1 MKKRKDEE
9 AEVQIKAI
17 IDSIEAL
24 QNDALVPKNLKAKL
38 QKTIDILRDS
48 SEASIKVNKA
58 LNELDE
64 IPDYT
69 NIESHVRTQIWNIV
83 SLLEAI

>member
-1 MKKRKDEE
+1 MKKNEE
-9 AEVQIKAI
+9 ADQINSI
-17 IDSIEAL
+17 IETVEAL
-24 QNDALVPKNLKAKL
+24 LGDSNVPKNLKQKL
-38 QKTIDILRDS
+38 QKTIEILKDT
-48 SEASIKVNKA
+48 EDVSIKVNKA

-69 NIESHVRTQIWNIV
+69 NIEPHVRTQIWNIV

>member
-1 MKKRKDEE
+1 MKKNEGGD
-9 AEVQIKAI
+9 QINNI
-17 IDSIEAL
+17 IETVEAL
-24 QNDALVPKNLKAKL
+24 LNDANVPKNLKQKL
-38 QKTIDILRDS
+38 QKTIEILKDP
-48 SEASIKVNKA
+48 EEVSIKVNKA

>member
-1 MKKRKDEE
+1 MKKAKDESE
-9 AEVQIKAI
+9 GQIKAI
-17 IDSIEAL
+17 IESIEAL
-24 QNDALVPKNLKAKL
+24 QGDALVPKNLKLKL
-38 QKTIDILRDS
+38 QKTIEILK
-48 SEASIKVNKA
+48 EPAEVSIKVNKA

>member
-1 MKKRKDEE
+1 LKKKKEQESEE
-9 AEVQIKAI
+9 KIRAI
-17 IDSIEAL
+17 IETIEAL
-24 QNDALVPKNLKAKL
+24 ENDALVPKNLKAKL
-38 QKTIDILRDS
+38 QKTIDILREGC
-48 SEASIKVNKA
+48 EASIKVNKA

-69 NIESHVRTQIWNIV
+69 NIEPHVRTQIWNIV